1 MENLNLKMLVS
12 GRQLNVYQKA
22 LAKREF
28 EGLLERLEL
37 FEQQLKIL
45 NIPVVVGQSKQCRH
59 DKEPITD
66 KEGFEVCPGC
76 GEWGE
81 NC

>member
-1 MENLNLKMLVS
+1 MENLKMLVS
-12 GRQLNVYQKA
+12 GRQLNTYQKA

-45 NIPVVVGQSKQCRH
+45 NIPAVIKS
-59 DKEPITD
+59 
-66 KEGFEVCPGC
+66 VCPDCNGLTAIMGTDGIFRPC
-76 GEWGE
+76 H
-81 NC
+81 CQSQTVL